1 MLFMPDYKVYRT
13 FRIISLVILITL
25 SFAGY
30 ANAQSSIA
38 FSPSQVE
45 VDENEEFTMDIIIE
59 SDMNV
64 SGSEMELSYD
74 PGLISIISINE
85 GNFFK
90 QSGESTIFS
99 KGIIDN
105 KQGVVTDIYC
115 VIMGE
120 DRMLEPGTFATLT
133 INSGNISG
141 VTNLEMNKVT
151 ITNSEGDSLPVTIN
165 NAEIIVGD
173 VETVTDGQES
183 KGSESPQTGQN
194 SLIPLIFAMMC
205 LFFVKRK

>member
-1 MLFMPDYKVYRT
+1 MPDYKVYRT